1 MPPANTPRHPRG
13 RYFLASLILIAGAAA
28 VLWTTFDRH
37 GYPDLLAAD
46 APPVK
51 PEPQELFT
59 NWPKEKPDLVL
70 VVTGQ
75 TYGYLQK
82 CGCSNPQK
90 GGLERRYNFIEGMKK
105 RGWEVVGLDLGDVMK
120 PLPYTPTSEQTLTKY
135 EYAMKAMKLMG
146 YQAVT
151 VGEEELKA
159 QLLNPLAK
167 YTLQKGNENPK
178 VHFAN
183 IDNRDDFPGA
193 NGSSVLVES
202 DIITKNGVNLGVT
215 GVVGAEIIQQG
226 GYDNSVKF
234 TPKAS
239 TALTKALDGWAKAK
253 TTPDLNILLYQGPRE
268 WANPAGKKLDAEQTA
283 KDFPKFNVVIC
294 LTKDSE
300 PPNMP
305 SAIKHKDGSE
315 SILVQVGHRGQNVG
329 VIGVFKTAKGIEL
342 HYQRVTMADEFDT
355 PAGAEAANPMLK
367 LLDEYAGTVKA
378 NDFLSE
384 IATRKKSHPA
394 QALKPNAAFVGDAQ
408 CVACHAAEA
417 KQWAGT
423 KHATAHGA
431 LVKIATKPNGRQF
444 DGECIVCHTVGYEY
458 KTGFVNQTKTP
469 HLMNVQCE
477 SCHGP
482 ASLHV
487 AEEAAFAK
495 LNKAPARQHLA
506 SLSPWKAGGDGKLPS
521 TEKFATMMA
530 EKDTVKR
537 EAMMTAVE
545 KQVYQGVYQTC
556 AKCHD
561 PDNDPHF
568 ELATYWK
575 NVVHTGLA
583 PKKK

>member
-1 MPPANTPRHPRG
+1 M
-13 RYFLASLILIAGAAA
+13 
-28 VLWTTFDRH
+28 TT
-37 GYPDLLAAD
+37 
-46 APPVK
+46 
-51 PEPQELFT
+51 
-59 NWPKEKPDLVL
+59 
-70 VVTGQ
+70 
-75 TYGYLQK
+75 
-82 CGCSNPQK
+82 
-90 GGLERRYNFIEGMKK
+90 
-105 RGWEVVGLDLGDVMK
+105 
-120 PLPYTPTSEQTLTKY
+120 
-135 EYAMKAMKLMG
+135 
-146 YQAVT
+146 
-151 VGEEELKA
+151 EELKA
-159 QLLNPLAK
+159 QLMNPLVK
-167 YTLQKGNENPK
+167 YTLQKGNEEPK

-183 IDNRDDFPGA
+183 ITNRAGFPGPHA
-193 NGSSVLVES
+193 GSSLVES
-202 DIITKNGVNLGVT
+202 DLITKNGVNLGVA
-215 GVVGAEIIQQG
+215 GIVGAEIIQQG
-226 GYDNSVKF
+226 GYDNAVIF
-234 TPKAS
+234 APKAGV
-239 TALTKALDGWAKAK
+239 ALNKVLGDWAKAK

-268 WANPAGKKLDAEQTA
+268 WKSPDSITPDGKKIEGKKLDAEQTA
-283 KDFPKFNVVIC
+283 QDFPKFNIVIC

-305 SAIKHKDGSE
+305 STIKHKDGSG
-315 SILVQVGHRGQNVG
+315 SIIVQVGHRGQNVG

-355 PAGAEAANPMLK
+355 PAGPEAANPMLR
-367 LLDEYAGTVKA
+367 LLEEYAGTVKA
-378 NDFLSE
+378 NDYLSE
-384 IATRKKSHPA
+384 MDKRKKSHPV
-394 QALKPNAAFVGDAQ
+394 QALKPNAAFVGDTQ

-423 KHATAHGA
+423 KHAHAHDA
-431 LVKIATKPNGRQF
+431 LVKIAAKPSGRQF

-487 AEEAAFAK
+487 AEEATIAK
-495 LNKAPARQHLA
+495 VNKAPVRQHLA

-521 TEKFATMMA
+521 VEKFATMMA

-545 KQVYQGVYQTC
+545 KQVYQGVYQAC

-575 NVVHTGLA
+575 NVVHTGLKA
-583 PKKK
+583 KDK